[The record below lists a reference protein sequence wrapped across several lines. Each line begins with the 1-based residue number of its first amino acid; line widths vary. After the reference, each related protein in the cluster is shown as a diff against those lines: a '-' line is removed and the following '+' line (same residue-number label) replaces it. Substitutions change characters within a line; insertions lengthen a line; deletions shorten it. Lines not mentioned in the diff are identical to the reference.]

1 MMDDGEIIPLGPSG
15 EEKLLSLGFFGLRLT
30 RGLCSNVDDSVL
42 WCLDGE
48 L

>member
-1 MMDDGEIIPLGPSG
+1 MDGGESIPLGPSG

-48 L
+48 R

>member
-1 MMDDGEIIPLGPSG
+1 MDGGESIPLEPSG
-15 EEKLLSLGFFGLRLT
+15 EGKLLSLGFFGLRLT

-42 WCLDGE
+42 SYLGGE

>member
-1 MMDDGEIIPLGPSG
+1 MEGGESIPLEPSG
-15 EEKLLSLGFFGLRLT
+15 EEKLLSLVFFGLCLT

>member
-1 MMDDGEIIPLGPSG
+1 MHGGESIPLEPSG

-30 RGLCSNVDDSVL
+30 RGLCSNVDDSML

>member
-1 MMDDGEIIPLGPSG
+1 MDGGENIPLEPSG

-42 WCLDGE
+42 WYLGGE

>member
-1 MMDDGEIIPLGPSG
+1 MHGGESIPLEPSG

-30 RGLCSNVDDSVL
+30 RGLCSNVDDSML
-42 WCLDGE
+42 LCLDGE